1 MNPCFLWSLLLCIV
15 IDSVFLPV
23 LLKAPPLLSPK
34 SDAVEKRKSLRDEV
48 QVPLPVQK
56 VEPFTTAPGEVEKLR
71 KEVSELREIISK
83 MEKKNSEAIK
93 RLDDKFTREMENL
106 INDFDEERKH
116 NAALKV
122 EIDRLKRRQTR
133 QDSWKSGGW
142 SEVNITNI
150 FTSFLLQR

>member
-23 LLKAPPLLSPK
+23 LSKAPPLLSPK

-48 QVPLPVQK
+48 QVLLPVQK

-133 QDSWKSGGW
+133 QDS
-142 SEVNITNI
+142 
-150 FTSFLLQR
+150 